1 MYKHLFLRLETDY
14 INNEILDL
22 ITHIFGTFDK
32 VNTFL
37 GFKFSSGKTV
47 YFGKP
52 NGKSSLFG
60 MYGKKF
66 NILI

>member
-1 MYKHLFLRLETDY
+1 MRLETDY
-14 INNEILDL
+14 NINEILDS
-22 ITHIFGTFDK
+22 ITHIFGTLNK

-47 YFGKP
+47 YFG
-52 NGKSSLFG
+52 NQYGNSFLFG